1 MLCQLYSFQI
11 CRCQIHEFYG
21 LYKPQAIVGGLIQM
35 VCFISCVA
43 SAIVSVKAMA
53 SGQKGKFKYIVN
65 ILGNAV
71 FASGMIVFELMNFG
85 GSDEIY

>member
-1 MLCQLYSFQI
+1 
-11 CRCQIHEFYG
+11 
-21 LYKPQAIVGGLIQM
+21 M

-53 SGQKGKFKYIVN
+53 SGQKGKFKYIIN

-71 FASGMIVFELMNFG
+71 YASGMIVFELMNFG